1 MESNIKMSLIQTNI
15 KNMLLFA
22 AMDVNQYVSM
32 ISLVSFFKSY
42 LGEDVVYNF
51 INSMIEESKYC
62 TDIRKKD
69 FNRELVMTKMIMKIL
84 KTLRS
89 VGFVI
94 MFMLMVILKQEIIVI
109 SVEDK
114 EVLQIEI
121 VMPKLY

>member
-1 MESNIKMSLIQTNI
+1 
-15 KNMLLFA
+15 
-22 AMDVNQYVSM
+22 M

>member
-1 MESNIKMSLIQTNI
+1 
-15 KNMLLFA
+15 
-22 AMDVNQYVSM
+22 
-32 ISLVSFFKSY
+32 
-42 LGEDVVYNF
+42 
-51 INSMIEESKYC
+51 MIEESKYC

>member
-1 MESNIKMSLIQTNI
+1 MESNIKMSLIQANI

-32 ISLVSFFKSY
+32 ISLVRFFKSY
-42 LGEDVVYNF
+42 LEEDVVYNF
-51 INSMIEESKYC
+51 INSMTEESKYC

-94 MFMLMVILKQEIIVI
+94 MFMLMVILK
-109 SVEDK
+109 
-114 EVLQIEI
+114 
-121 VMPKLY
+121 